1 MKRPLYQSMAVREK
15 LLRHISQ
22 ILSLHSYLYLIKDFL
37 KVLSGSIHLTSLIS
51 NNWWTQACQVLICSK
66 PTKLYLHFPVVFIK
80 LIPSPVTNTIV
91 HLFVISWIVHET
103 KARDAHIKLGNRRK
117 PCGFST
123 QRKQS
128 NSWSTQ
134 FDYYNLSSAESIWD
148 P

>member
-1 MKRPLYQSMAVREK
+1 M
-15 LLRHISQ
+15 
-22 ILSLHSYLYLIKDFL
+22 
-37 KVLSGSIHLTSLIS
+37 
-51 NNWWTQACQVLICSK
+51 
-66 PTKLYLHFPVVFIK
+66 VFIK

-91 HLFVISWIVHET
+91 HLFAISWIVHET
-103 KARDAHIKLGNRRK
+103 KARDEHIKLDNRRK